1 MDMEFIKLMTQLIKV
16 NGNKVKNKV
25 KVKQYLKVAAYL
37 KGILKMI

>member
-25 KVKQYLKVAAYL
+25 KVK
-37 KGILKMI
+37 

>member
-25 KVKQYLKVAAYL
+25 KVKQYLKVAAYF
-37 KGILKMI
+37 KEILKMI